1 MIIKMEKKLAITEI
15 KNNKDKDKYK
25 IEKQII
31 EKVNIDLFI
40 NLIIA
45 ILMIIYFIFINLG
58 YKNIENS
65 ILNKD
70 LEVFCLVFLF
80 VGIIIIEKAY
90 RKDSGKIALYG
101 IEILIFAF
109 HTLTIN
115 HFLTIYNLDFQVY
128 VLTSSYIFSIYYV
141 LKCIIIYT
149 IAKRKYLGNLS
160 DIPQI
165 IKEEPTKKEAKK
177 RTKKKV

>member
-149 IAKRKYLGNLS
+149 IAKKN
-160 DIPQI
+160 I
-165 IKEEPTKKEAKK
+165 
-177 RTKKKV
+177 